1 MNEYESA
8 TLETVVDEQVMHWF
22 LGSNIC
28 LYEHDQHHA
37 TSFLVG
43 LPDTFIMLHLLL
55 MM

>member
-1 MNEYESA
+1 MKEYESA
-8 TLETVVDEQVMHWF
+8 TLETVVDEQVTDWF
-22 LGSNIC
+22 LGNRIC

-43 LPDTFIMLHLLL
+43 LLDTFIMLHLLL